1 MKGFLTPTLLM
12 AALCISGCELSLED
26 KEKLDNAA
34 ADLQRLADQIIITY
48 PAKDSEINESMVT
61 VRADIPE
68 SAQAQEVRLL
78 VDGIEI
84 ARDSDG
90 APWEIQWPA
99 YYFADGGKH
108 TLLLKTITG
117 EGNEVRN
124 NEQFQL
130 TVNEE
135 ANKSLAF
142 SAGVDGAEIQ
152 DLDTLTVGFLAF
164 PEAIG
169 YEVKYD
175 GKTLS
180 TTSTEV
186 ELTGLNVGLYS
197 IQYRALHSALSN
209 PPFSNPVNFEVL
221 APELP
226 TLKGPIVQSTDEGY
240 QVTLSWQAL
249 TEGDSYEV
257 QWGSGDNL
265 VSAGSTTESSLTLT
279 GVELGS
285 YQYTL
290 TRTNSFGQSSS
301 TSTPELVG
309 VGIFRTQLGG
319 SQDDRARQIIKSKQG
334 GYLIRATTASYEVS
348 PTLNGTDDWII
359 RLNEQGAVLNEFIS
373 NAGESGR
380 FYSMIEAVDGSIYL
394 AGQNWDTKEAVIIK
408 LNTNLEKQWETL
420 YRPTGLTE
428 RYDFINLAE
437 WNNKLYVTAAQWKTS
452 GSTSSRDS
460 SYLHEVNAEDGAV
473 TSNIAL
479 PVIEGTKD
487 NNYKNL
493 LISSSNKLVI
503 GGYAYPLDRGEN
515 DYNSGGAFLMTL
527 NSNFELQTSWHNV
540 GKYRQAN
547 VGSITEL
554 SNGRLAVGGQGIMGG
569 TSISII
575 NSDGSEYRHH
585 QGIDDNYYGGTN
597 LEANNN
603 GGVYG
608 FFKDQDLYSY
618 PYPMQLMEF
627 NENAIPVNT
636 QYLLDEGGYT
646 SEAGIIKNNDTSITL
661 LFGAGQNE
669 YKNYDIVIKRI
680 PFGN

>member
-1 MKGFLTPTLLM
+1 MKGYFTPALLM
-12 AALCISGCELSLED
+12 AALSIAGCELSLED
-26 KEKLDNAA
+26 KEKLDSAA

-135 ANKSLAF
+135 ANKALAF
-142 SAGVDGAEIQ
+142 SAGVDSAQIQ
-152 DLDTLTVGFLAF
+152 DQDTFTVGFSAF
-164 PEAIG
+164 PEASG
-169 YEVKYD
+169 YEIKYD
-175 GKTLS
+175 GKTI
-180 TTSTEV
+180 TTNSTEV
-186 ELTGLNVGLYS
+186 ELTELNIGLHN
-197 IQYRALHSALSN
+197 IQYRALHSSLSN
-209 PPFSNPVNFEVL
+209 TPFSNPVNFEVL
-221 APELP
+221 APALP
-226 TLKGPIVQSTDEGY
+226 ILKAPVVQSTDEGY
-240 QVTLSWQAL
+240 QVTLSWQAI
-249 TEGDSYEV
+249 TEGDRYEV
-257 QWGSGDNL
+257 QWGTDNNL
-265 VSAGSTTESSLTLT
+265 VSAGNTANSSLTLT
-279 GVELGS
+279 AVELGN

-290 TRTNSFGQSSS
+290 TRTNSLGQTST

-359 RLNEQGAVLNEFIS
+359 RLNEQGIVENEFVS
-373 NAGESGR
+373 NAGGGGR

-394 AGQNWDTKEAVIIK
+394 AGQNWDTKEAVITK

-420 YRPTGLTE
+420 YRPPGITE
-428 RYDFINLAE
+428 RYDFINLVE
-437 WNNKLYVTAAQWKTS
+437 WSNKLYVSAAQWKTT

-460 SYLHEVNAEDGAV
+460 SYLHEINTEDG
-473 TSNIAL
+473 TEKSNITL
-479 PVIEGTKD
+479 PIIEGTKD
-487 NNYKNL
+487 NSYKGL
-493 LISSSNKLVI
+493 LVSSSNKLVI
-503 GGYAYPLDRGEN
+503 GGYAYPLDREEN
-515 DYNSGGAFLMTL
+515 DYFSGGAFLMTL
-527 NSNFELQTSWHNV
+527 NSSFELQTSWHNV
-540 GKYRQAN
+540 GKYRQGN
-547 VGSITEL
+547 DGSITEL
-554 SNGRLAVGGQGIMGG
+554 TNGRFAVVGQGIMGG
-569 TSISII
+569 EPSISII
-575 NSDGSEYRHH
+575 NHDGSEYRHH
-585 QGIDDNYYGGTN
+585 QGSDNFYGFTN
-597 LEANNN
+597 LEANED
-603 GGVYG
+603 GGFYG

-636 QYLLDEGGYT
+636 QYLLNEGGYT
-646 SEAGIIKNNDTSITL
+646 TEAGIIKNNDSSVTI

-680 PFGN
+680 PVGN